1 MKEVVMIIATGVF
14 IGIAVAGIVLYLIT
28 KFIDFWEGK

>member
-1 MKEVVMIIATGVF
+1 MKEIILIIAVGVF

>member
-1 MKEVVMIIATGVF
+1 MKEIVMIIAVGVF

-28 KFIDFWEGK
+28 KFVDTWEGK

>member
-14 IGIAVAGIVLYLIT
+14 IEVAVARIVLYLIT
-28 KFIDFWEGK
+28 KFVDIWEGK